1 MDRNVQ
7 NGVPSARSDAL
18 IVKRNI
24 RNQDI
29 IASTHVE
36 INSQSLSRVLQDV
49 FPDSQSLGLDKEKP
63 EVTCEI
69 LWHASPALRQRL
81 DQERA
86 KKGQTRDDVIISDIE
101 GALALVQ
108 KEYATTTSQ
117 LTALSEKGL
126 ISYDLLWCLFPPRVE
141 VYTDVNALHEPQI
154 LRCKSFGYHEDQQ
167 TGEKWFAIQSECLNH
182 DSQGF
187 GWSEQL
193 LKISSFKGTA
203 HITSLLA
210 HPLAYHPKEKDLRGR
225 LHARGKT
232 FVGLLA
238 QPTCRQHGAMALISR
253 RAGSEWD
260 QETLHISGR
269 VMVDPS
275 RFPKLDSSSD
285 PLRKPSCPR
294 SKAFSPAETPDKDL
308 MFCHYRIIGFSFDQ
322 KKWSAL
328 AVSQLRDPEWNDKA
342 LDRVMMPPGK
352 RELLRSLVSAHRAE
366 DERHGGPDDVSKDKG
381 RGLAGLL
388 SGPPGVGKT
397 LTAEAVAEI
406 SRRPLYAVS
415 AGELGA
421 EGSDVERRLGKV
433 FAAASSWKCVLLV
446 EDCDVFLRRRDHV
459 SLINS
464 ALVSIF
470 LRRLESFQGL
480 AILTTNRIEDIDKAL
495 LTRLHFKIHYGDLG
509 SKQRLALWKSFLGL
523 VKSLDEGKLQ
533 KIATDH
539 EVNGHEIKN
548 AVSCA
553 KLIAQSRG
561 CTFTADLLEEILDE
575 LSPRSNNIKNM
586 QDLPATFQEVS
597 CNKKDGSDNRN
608 EALTRRILDND
619 KSFGANQALRLATPD
634 QVAKANQALDSLAG
648 KVTLVYSGSGDLN
661 IQFGN
666 GDMFHVNSGGTVNKA
681 EHMAVGHK
689 PTSTR

>member
-7 NGVPSARSDAL
+7 NGVQSARSDAFV
-18 IVKRNI
+18 VKRNI
-24 RNQDI
+24 RCQDRI
-29 IASTHVE
+29 PSTHVE
-36 INSQSLSRVLQDV
+36 INSQSLSRALQDV
-49 FPDSQSLGLDKEKP
+49 VPDSESLGLDKEKP

-86 KKGQTRDDVIISDIE
+86 KKGQTGDKVIISDIE
-101 GALALVQ
+101 AALDLVQ
-108 KEYATTTSQ
+108 KEYATTTSD
-117 LTALSEKGL
+117 LTALSKKGL

-141 VYTDVNALHEPQI
+141 VYSDVNALHEPQI
-154 LRCKSFGYHEDQQ
+154 LRCRSFSYHEDER
-167 TGEKWFAIQSECLNH
+167 TGEKWFAVQSECLNH
-182 DSQGF
+182 DSHGF

-193 LKISSFKGTA
+193 LKIPYFKGPA

-210 HPLAYHPKEKDLRGR
+210 YPLAYHPKEKDIRAMLQ
-225 LHARGKT
+225 ARGKA

-238 QPTCRQHGAMALISR
+238 QPTCRQYEAMALISR

-260 QETLHISGR
+260 QEAFQFSGR

-285 PLRKPSCPR
+285 PLRKPSCLR

-322 KKWSAL
+322 KKWGAL

-342 LDRVMMPPGK
+342 LDKVMMSPAK
-352 RELLRSLVSAHRAE
+352 RELLRSLISAHRAE
-366 DERHGGPDDVSKDKG
+366 DERHGGLDDISRGKG

-421 EGSDVERRLGKV
+421 EMSDVERRLGKV
-433 FAAASSWKCVLLV
+433 FAVASSWKCVLLI

-470 LRRLESFQGL
+470 LRRLECFQGL

-495 LTRLHFKIHYGDLG
+495 LSRLHFKVHYEDLG
-509 SKQRLALWKSFLGL
+509 SEQRLTLWKSFLGV
-523 VKSLDEGKLQ
+523 VKGLDEGKL
-533 KIATDH
+533 KKFATDH

-561 CTFTADLLEEILDE
+561 TALTADLLKEVLDD
-575 LSPRSNNIKNM
+575 LSPRPNTTKDM
-586 QDLPATFQEVS
+586 RDLPAASHEVS
-597 CNKKDGSDNRN
+597 CDKKDGSNNRN
-608 EALTRRILDND
+608 EAMTRRILDNNL
-619 KSFGANQALRLATPD
+619 SFDANQALRLATPD

-648 KVTLVYSGSGDLN
+648 KITLVYSGSGDLN
-661 IQFGN
+661 IQLGN

-681 EHMAVGHK
+681 EHTAVGQK
-689 PTSTR
+689 PTSAR